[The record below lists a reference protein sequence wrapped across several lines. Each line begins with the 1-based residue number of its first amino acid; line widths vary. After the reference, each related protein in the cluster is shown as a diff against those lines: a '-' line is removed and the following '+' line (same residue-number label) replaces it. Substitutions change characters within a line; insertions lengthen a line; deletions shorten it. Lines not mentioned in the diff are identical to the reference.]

1 MTGHID
7 KRPFKT
13 MRKGAK
19 PDWQFNEFES
29 AGVSHSLNQR
39 RKTGNLYD
47 SAREGK
53 IHIGSRNMS
62 DASTRSTIESR
73 NRFKR

>member
-1 MTGHID
+1 M
-7 KRPFKT
+7 K
-13 MRKGAK
+13 KGAK

-39 RKTGNLYD
+39 RQTGNLYE
-47 SAREGK
+47 SARDGK
-53 IHIGSRNMS
+53 ISASRNMS
-62 DASTRSTIESR
+62 NASTRSTIESR